1 MKDGSI
7 PVAHSAADFALTA
20 QSLVKR
26 YKHAT
31 CPALDNFNLQLR
43 KGEFFGLLG
52 PNGAGKTTA
61 ISILSGLFP
70 PTSGTISIMGMH
82 FKKQSQAIKQILGLV
97 PQDIAL
103 YDPLTAVENLVF
115 FGKLYALEGNT
126 LQSRIDRSLDLT
138 GLSGRGKSPVSTF
151 SGGMKRRLNLAVGL
165 LNDPQILFLDE
176 PTVGID
182 AQSRHLIHEQLL
194 ALNKEGMTILY
205 TTHYMEE
212 AMELCSRIGI
222 MDDGRIIEQGDSAEL
237 LRQNQSCNLGELFLQ
252 LTGKGLRDT

>member
-7 PVAHSAADFALTA
+7 PIAHSAADFAITA

-31 CPALDNFNLQLR
+31 SPALDNFNLQLH

-61 ISILSGLFP
+61 IAILSGLFP
-70 PTSGTISIMGMH
+70 PDRGTVSIMGMG
-82 FKKQSQAIKQILGLV
+82 FKNKSQPIKEILGLV

-103 YDPLTAVENLVF
+103 YNPLSAAENLVF
-115 FGKLYALEGNT
+115 FGKMYGIKGDALQN
-126 LQSRIDRSLDLT
+126 RIERSLHLA
-138 GLSGRGKSPVSTF
+138 GLVEHGDRPVSTF

-182 AQSRHLIHEQLL
+182 AQSRHLIHEQLIT
-194 ALNKEGMTILY
+194 LNKQGMTILY

-222 MDDGRIIEQGDSAEL
+222 IDGGRMIEQGSPAEL
-237 LRQNQSCNLGELFLQ
+237 LQQNQSRNLEELFLQ